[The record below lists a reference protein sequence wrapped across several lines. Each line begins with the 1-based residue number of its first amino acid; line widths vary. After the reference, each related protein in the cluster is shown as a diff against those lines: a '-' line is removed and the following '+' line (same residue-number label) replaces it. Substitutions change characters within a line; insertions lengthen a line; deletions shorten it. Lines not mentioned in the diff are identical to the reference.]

1 MCNEENPQAGGDHQG
16 VPMRTSV
23 VLIHS
28 LLNQGDHTRLAICR
42 EGLRGTL
49 RTSHPLINRH
59 PIGRERQLL
68 SPMRTSEARTASSA
82 RCCTHRISRF
92 YRQGEYAM
100 LIEFL
105 SAIGHRFRPRWV
117 AYDTSRVSCVPI
129 DFADDSRS
137 RGNVSA
143 ASGSKNTAIH
153 FRGTPDS
160 SKREVIGESPQDRRK
175 Q

>member
-1 MCNEENPQAGGDHQG
+1 
-16 VPMRTSV
+16 MRTSV

-68 SPMRTSEARTASSA
+68 CPMRTSEARTASSA

-105 SAIGHRFRPRWV
+105 SAIGHRLRPRWV
-117 AYDTSRVSCVPI
+117 LTIPPEFLAFQLISPMTREV
-129 DFADDSRS
+129 
-137 RGNVSA
+137 A
-143 ASGSKNTAIH
+143 ATFLPHRPKECSNT
-153 FRGTPDS
+153 FQRNSPDS
-160 SKREVIGESPQDRRK
+160 SKREVTGDPPQSRRK